1 MAKYNNGNIEEP
13 HININLN
20 GEKLKA
26 IVHSKGQSRLLILL
40 NGLNTR
46 VEILIETIRQLS
58 IKRINT
64 VKLKEFLFA
73 DRYYT

>member
-1 MAKYNNGNIEEP
+1 MGRNSKPLY
-13 HININLN
+13 
-20 GEKLKA
+20 K
-26 IVHSKGQSRLLILL
+26 SKGQSRFLILL
-40 NGLNTR
+40 NRLNAR
-46 VEILIETIRQLS
+46 VEILIETIRQLA